1 MGGLV
6 SVVLVGGVV
15 AYLMYQNIS
24 QVTSKIEKK
33 SSKDYEF
40 FANLAGAMI
49 EFIKDIKR
57 DINGKNENP
66 EFLLQEKLQ
75 KEKILKDLDDFIRK
89 LAFYET
95 VLVKKKDI
103 DDVESEIAEIFKK
116 YGSWIRISIDGYDN
130 ESYSKYRGVKNGE
143 FEKNI
148 FKSIIVAS
156 TTIA

>member
-15 AYLMYQNIS
+15 AYLMYQNIN

-33 SSKDYEF
+33 SSKGYEF
-40 FANLAGAMI
+40 FANLAGAAI

-66 EFLLQEKLQ
+66 EFSLQEESK
-75 KEKILKDLDDFIRK
+75 KEEVLKSLDDFIRK

-95 VLVKKKDI
+95 VLAKKKDI
-103 DDVESEIAEIFKK
+103 DDIESEIAEIFINFDEFIKANFK
-116 YGSWIRISIDGYDN
+116 DGEIKADNIR
-130 ESYSKYRGVKNGE
+130 ESLHKIYQNR
-143 FEKNI
+143 
-148 FKSIIVAS
+148 
-156 TTIA
+156 

>member
-103 DDVESEIAEIFKK
+103 DDVESEIAEIFINFDEFIKTSFK
-116 YGSWIRISIDGYDN
+116 DGEIKAENIR
-130 ESYSKYRGVKNGE
+130 ESLHKIYKNR
-143 FEKNI
+143 
-148 FKSIIVAS
+148 
-156 TTIA
+156 